1 MRGYIIEPV
10 DIPALRWLIFLA
22 RNTQKLPLWQ
32 VHCLG
37 YWMSAMEVGGGG
49 EKKVVKDSVV
59 FGEKSWNFNS
69 MFRIGL
75 MKEAFEPLREG

>member
-22 RNTQKLPLWQ
+22 RNTQKLLLWQ

-37 YWMSAMEVGGGG
+37 YWMSAMGVEGGGVGG
-49 EKKVVKDSVV
+49 EKSSK
-59 FGEKSWNFNS
+59 
-69 MFRIGL
+69 GL
-75 MKEAFEPLREG
+75 CSIWGKKLEF

>member
-1 MRGYIIEPV
+1 MAYISSKEYSKTTTV
-10 DIPALRWLIFLA
+10 ASTLLRVLDE
-22 RNTQKLPLWQ
+22 
-32 VHCLG
+32 C
-37 YWMSAMEVGGGG
+37 YGGGGWG